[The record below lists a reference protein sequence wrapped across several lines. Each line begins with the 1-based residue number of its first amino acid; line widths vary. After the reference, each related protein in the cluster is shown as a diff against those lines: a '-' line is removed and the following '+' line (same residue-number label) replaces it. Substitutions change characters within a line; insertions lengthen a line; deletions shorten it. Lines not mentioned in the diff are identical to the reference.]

1 MADVERKQWSRQLYL
16 TVV

>member
-1 MADVERKQWSRQLYL
+1 MADVETKQCFTQLYL